1 MNTEKKDKN
10 RIHNVFFNV
19 HTVTGITISVALF
32 VCFLAGAFALFMD
45 NIDHWEGNVKNNAYD
60 PKIDY
65 ERLLQVTEGEGYDL
79 SNRNIQIRYYE
90 GAKSYIQ
97 ITAQPP
103 QVKNETS
110 ATDDVG
116 MSRRD
121 SLAMANISLRIHP
134 DTYEVLQKDAEF
146 GDESLGTFLYHL
158 HYFNQIPNLGFYL
171 SALVSLFFL
180 FAIVT
185 GTIVHW
191 KKIVSNFFTFRL
203 KGSLKNLWTDAHTAL
218 GIIGLPFQF
227 MYALT
232 GAFFGLALLV
242 FLPMVTLVYD
252 GDQNSM
258 IKDVFPG
265 RTNYELLHEPLEE
278 RQNIN
283 DLVARS
289 MENLGRDDLVNL
301 QVIISAYNDKN
312 SHLSINVFKSKV
324 NQLVSYGHTTY
335 RLSDG
340 KVVDSKATNET
351 SYNDG
356 FVMAFFNL
364 HFANFGG
371 YFLKFI
377 YFILALITC
386 FVILSGVMIWLE
398 ARNTKKYEHKK
409 NFNNIIGAIYLG
421 ASLGLLPAIAFFF
434 CMTKVFPLEMEGR
447 FETMS
452 LVFFLFWLGYTI
464 YAFFLKDFHKIN
476 KYALLITGVL
486 GILIPLI
493 NGIQSDLWP
502 WKSLPQGYVDSFF
515 VDVSWLILGGISLWV
530 GLKVKRLVA
539 HKKKRAQPIEEQNI
553 EMV

>member
-1 MNTEKKDKN
+1 MKTKKKNKN
-10 RIHNVFFNV
+10 RIHNELFNV

-32 VCFLAGAFALFMD
+32 ICFLAGAFALFMD

-65 ERLLQVTEGEGYDL
+65 ERLLEVTEGEGYDL
-79 SNRNIQIRYYE
+79 DNRNIQIRYYE
-90 GAKSYIQ
+90 GATSYIQ
-97 ITAQPP
+97 INALPP
-103 QVKNETS
+103 KLKDAIS
-110 ATDDVG
+110 IADDAG
-116 MSRRD
+116 PSRKD
-121 SLAMANISLRIHP
+121 SLAMANVALRIHP
-134 DTYEVLQKDAEF
+134 ETYEVLQKNAEF

-180 FAIVT
+180 LAIVT

-203 KGSLKNLWTDAHTAL
+203 KGSLKNLWTDAHTSL

-242 FLPMVTLVYD
+242 FLPMITLVYD
-252 GDQNSM
+252 GDQDRM
-258 IKDVFPG
+258 TKDVFPG
-265 RTNYELLHEPLEE
+265 RTNYEVLYEPLEG
-278 RQNIN
+278 RLNIN
-283 DLVARS
+283 DLVAQS
-289 MENLGRDDLVNL
+289 MEDLGRDDLANL
-301 QVIISAYNDKN
+301 QVSISAYNDKN
-312 SHLSINVFKSKV
+312 AHLSINVFKSNI
-324 NQLVSYGHTTY
+324 NQLVSYWHTTY

-340 KVVDSKATNET
+340 KVVNSKAINET

-409 NFNNIIGAIYLG
+409 RFNTNVGAIYLG
-421 ASLGLLPAIAFFF
+421 ASLGLLPAIAFLF

-447 FETMS
+447 FGTMS
-452 LVFFLFWLGYTI
+452 IVFFLFWLCYTI

-476 KYALLITGVL
+476 KHALLVTGIL
-486 GILIPLI
+486 GILILLL
-493 NGIQSDLWP
+493 NGIQSGLWP
-502 WKSLPQGYVDSFF
+502 WKSLPHGYIDSFF
-515 VDVSWLILGGISLWV
+515 VDVSWLVMGSISLWA
-530 GLKVKRLVA
+530 GLRVKRLVA
-539 HKKKRAQPIEEQNI
+539 HKKQKRQDAGQQAHET
-553 EMV
+553 V